1 VAKILLRIDDELKNK
16 LEELANKNKRSVNS
30 ELLVAIDKYVNNNLI
45 IKGK

>member
-1 VAKILLRIDDELKNK
+1 MAKILLRIDDELKNK